1 MITDKKY
8 YAAYNE
14 RYITAHRNGAGWSSD
29 VATPIVLRTL
39 RNYRIDQGARL
50 LEIGCGEGR
59 DARAVLNGGYR
70 LTATDL
76 SKEAIAYCRRQM
88 PQYADSFRILDC
100 LSSKEDT
107 RYAFIYAVAV
117 LHMLVLDED
126 RRGFYRFIAEH
137 LTEDGMALICTMGD
151 GTTEY
156 QSDPSKAFDLALR
169 DHPSG
174 KMTVAATTCRMV
186 SFPTFEAELERNG
199 LTIAQKGITSAL
211 PDFDRLMY
219 ALVKMS
225 SKERRTL

>member
-151 GTTEY
+151 GATEY

-186 SFPTFEAELERNG
+186 SFPTFEAELQSNG
-199 LTIAQKGITSAL
+199 LAIVEKGITSAL

-219 ALVKMS
+219 ALVKVS
-225 SKERRTL
+225 

>member
-14 RYITAHRNGAGWSSD
+14 RYITAHSNGVGWSSE
-29 VATPIVLRTL
+29 VATPIVLQTL

-76 SKEAIAYCRRQM
+76 SEEAIAYCRRQM

-137 LTEDGMALICTMGD
+137 LTENGMALICTMGD

-186 SFPTFEAELERNG
+186 SFPTFEAELQSNG
-199 LTIAQKGITSAL
+199 LAIVEKGITSAL

-219 ALVKMS
+219 ALVKVS
-225 SKERRTL
+225 